1 MRVRMCMLSLLI
13 QSCVTLCNP
22 MDYSPPGSSVRGI
35 LRERIL
41 EWAAIPFS
49 RESPAAQIKPMFPV
63 APVLQE
69 DYAEPLGEALMT
81 PCYGLF
87 TILSIGN

>member
-13 QSCVTLCNP
+13 QLCVTLCNP

-63 APVLQE
+63 APAMQADSSPMSHWGSPKAVQ
-69 DYAEPLGEALMT
+69 PGPT
-81 PCYGLF
+81 VF
-87 TILSIGN
+87 